1 MSNIEPVGNKNILD
15 KIRTIEEAGL
25 LFVKGYSYHEIATL
39 LSLKTNEAKEYI
51 QEYKKLLNKQADE
64 DPYFLER
71 IQFNTIK
78 ALQEFDQLSKEAW
91 ETVNIATDH
100 GMVPARIQALK
111 LAAEIA
117 NKKAQLHKLMSGTT
131 GDNDYI
137 ARMQKAEN
145 VNQILSKILRD
156 VISKYPHI
164 ADEVR
169 RELAVAFDIMKTSD
183 EDIED
188 AEVISDSDQQDAAH
202 SSHKGS
208 ENLSQQGEEYPYHK
222 GVKDV

>member
-1 MSNIEPVGNKNILD
+1 MSDIERYQGETLIDEIKKV
-15 KIRTIEEAGL
+15 EEVGL
-25 LFVKGYSYHEIATL
+25 LYVKGYSYSEISQL
-39 LSLKTNEAKEYI
+39 LSQPIEKTKNYI
-51 QEYKKLLNKQADE
+51 KEYKKILNRQAEE
-64 DPYFLER
+64 DPYFLEKL
-71 IQFNTIK
+71 QFNTIK

-111 LAAEIA
+111 LATEIA
-117 NKKAQLHKLMSGTT
+117 GKKAQLHKLMSGTS

-156 VISKYPHI
+156 VISKHPQI

-183 EDIED
+183 EDIVDADIVED
-188 AEVISDSDQQDAAH
+188 EPQFETENA
-202 SSHKGS
+202 SHKGV
-208 ENLSQQGEEYPYHK
+208 N
-222 GVKDV
+222 DV

>member
-1 MSNIEPVGNKNILD
+1 MSDIEPTSNYNMID
-15 KIRTIEEAGL
+15 KLRKVEEVGL
-25 LFVKGYSYHEIATL
+25 LFVKGYSHHEIATL
-39 LSLKTNEAKEYI
+39 LSLKENEAKEYI
-51 QEYKKLLNKQADE
+51 QEYKKILNKQADD

-111 LAAEIA
+111 LASEIA
-117 NKKAQLHKLMSGTT
+117 NKKAQLHKLMSGVS

-156 VISKYPHI
+156 VISKYPNI

-169 RELAVAFDIMKTSD
+169 RELAVAFDIMKTAD
-183 EDIED
+183 EDIQD
-188 AEVISDSDQQDAAH
+188 AEVISDT
-202 SSHKGS
+202 
-208 ENLSQQGEEYPYHK
+208 ENKVTEVVAHK
-222 GVKDV
+222 GVNDV

>member
-1 MSNIEPVGNKNILD
+1 MVIYSMSNIEPIED
-15 KIRTIEEAGL
+15 KGIIQKLRNIEEAGL

-39 LSLKTNEAKEYI
+39 LSLKTGEAKEFI
-51 QEYKKLLNKQADE
+51 QEYKRILNKQAED

-111 LAAEIA
+111 LATEIA
-117 NKKAQLHKLMSGTT
+117 SKKAQLHKLMSGVS

-156 VISKYPHI
+156 VISKHPQI

-183 EDIED
+183 EDIMDADIVED
-188 AEVISDSDQQDAAH
+188 EPQFETENA
-202 SSHKGS
+202 SHKGV
-208 ENLSQQGEEYPYHK
+208 N
-222 GVKDV
+222 DV

>member
-1 MSNIEPVGNKNILD
+1 MVIYSMSNIEPIED
-15 KIRTIEEAGL
+15 KGIIQKLRNIEEAGL

-39 LSLKTNEAKEYI
+39 LSLKTGEAKEFI
-51 QEYKKLLNKQADE
+51 QEYKRILNKQAED

-111 LAAEIA
+111 LATEIA
-117 NKKAQLHKLMSGTT
+117 GKKAQLHKLMSGTS

-156 VISKYPHI
+156 VISKHPQI

-183 EDIED
+183 EDIVDADIVED
-188 AEVISDSDQQDAAH
+188 EPQFET
-202 SSHKGS
+202 
-208 ENLSQQGEEYPYHK
+208 ENAPHK
-222 GVKDV
+222 GVNDV

>member
-1 MSNIEPVGNKNILD
+1 MSNIEPIED
-15 KIRTIEEAGL
+15 KGIIQKLRNIEEAGL

-39 LSLKTNEAKEYI
+39 LSLKTGEAKEFI
-51 QEYKKLLNKQADE
+51 QEYKRILNKQAED

-111 LAAEIA
+111 LATEIA
-117 NKKAQLHKLMSGTT
+117 SKKAQLHKLMSGVS

-156 VISKYPHI
+156 VISKHPQI

-169 RELAVAFDIMKTSD
+169 RELAVAFDIMKTAD
-183 EDIED
+183 EDIVD
-188 AEVISDSDQQDAAH
+188 AEIVEDEPQFETEND
-202 SSHKGS
+202 SHKGV
-208 ENLSQQGEEYPYHK
+208 N
-222 GVKDV
+222 DV

>member
-1 MSNIEPVGNKNILD
+1 MVIYSMSNIEPIED
-15 KIRTIEEAGL
+15 KGIIQKLRNIEEAGL

-39 LSLKTNEAKEYI
+39 LSLKTGEAKEFI
-51 QEYKKLLNKQADE
+51 QEYKRILNKQAED

-111 LAAEIA
+111 LATEIA
-117 NKKAQLHKLMSGTT
+117 SKKAQLHKLMSGVS

-156 VISKYPHI
+156 VISKHPQI

-183 EDIED
+183 EDIVD
-188 AEVISDSDQQDAAH
+188 AEIVEDEPQFETEND
-202 SSHKGS
+202 SHKGV
-208 ENLSQQGEEYPYHK
+208 N
-222 GVKDV
+222 DV

>member
-1 MSNIEPVGNKNILD
+1 MID
-15 KIRTIEEAGL
+15 KLRSVEEAGL

-39 LSLKTNEAKEYI
+39 LSLKTTEAKEYI
-51 QEYKKLLNKQADE
+51 QEYKRILNKQADD

-169 RELAVAFDIMKTSD
+169 RELAVAFDIMKSAD
-183 EDIED
+183 EDIQD
-188 AEVISDSDQQDAAH
+188 ADVISDTENQGFENTP
-202 SSHKGS
+202 HKGI
-208 ENLSQQGEEYPYHK
+208 N
-222 GVKDV
+222 DV